1 MLKISLEDL
10 HAHLQSRMNQRGV
23 TLPELE
29 QTLSEGWEAK
39 DCKPG
44 TLGKVMVFAY
54 EMEWE
59 GQSHLEKEVTVY
71 YKEAEGKRVLLTVK
85 ARYGASF
92 PRS

>member
-1 MLKISLEDL
+1 MLKISSEDL
-10 HAHLQSRMNQRGV
+10 HAHLRARMTQRGV
-23 TLPELE
+23 TLSELE
-29 QTLSEGWEAK
+29 QTLNNGLEAK

-54 EMEWE
+54 GSEWE
-59 GQSHLEKEVTVY
+59 GQTYLEKEVTVY
-71 YKEAEGKRVLLTVK
+71 YKIAKGKIVLLTVK